1 MNQPIVRKHTVAHS
15 RYHRFAITVPERMA
29 AQIDDI
35 CEIEGR
41 SRSEFFREAVRI
53 YLASRS
59 REPQFLMPTS
69 EEERKDN
76 PFHTFAEWDSEAD
89 SIYDTLR

>member
-1 MNQPIVRKHTVAHS
+1 
-15 RYHRFAITVPERMA
+15 MA

-35 CEIEGR
+35 CKIEGR
-41 SRSEFFREAVRI
+41 SRSEFFREAVGI
-53 YLASRS
+53 YLALKS
-59 REPQFLMPTS
+59 REPQFLMPAS

-76 PFHTFAEWDSEAD
+76 PFHIFTEWDSEAD

>member
-1 MNQPIVRKHTVAHS
+1 
-15 RYHRFAITVPERMA
+15 MA

-35 CEIEGR
+35 CKIEGR

-53 YLASRS
+53 YLALIS
-59 REPQFLMPTS
+59 RELQFLMPAS

-76 PFHTFAEWDSEAD
+76 PFHTFTEWDSEAD

>member
-1 MNQPIVRKHTVAHS
+1 MAHS
-15 RYHRFAITVPERMA
+15 HYHRFAITVPERMA

-41 SRSEFFREAVRI
+41 NRSEFFREAVRI

-59 REPQFLMPTS
+59 REPQVLMPTNT
-69 EEERKDN
+69 EECKDD
-76 PFHTFAEWDSEAD
+76 PFGVFTEWDSKAD
-89 SIYDTLR
+89 RIYDKLR